1 MDVSGNNSQLILK
14 LLSATSLRAKV
25 LANNIANQNVPG
37 YKRQDV
43 QFEDMLAKE
52 MDRGGKH
59 ADRIEP
65 EVVTD
70 FESKSRADG
79 NNVDMEVEMTSL
91 RENRLLYE
99 LYAGILS
106 GQARMTQAAI
116 HGDR

>member
-1 MDVSGNNSQLILK
+1 MDVSATNSKLLLN

-43 QFEDMLAKE
+43 KFEDLLTKE
-52 MDRGGKH
+52 LGRGGDKVQE
-59 ADRIEP
+59 ILP

-70 FESKSRADG
+70 LESKARADG

-106 GQARMTQAAI
+106 GQARLTQAAI

>member
-1 MDVSGNNSQLILK
+1 MDVSGTDSQLLLK

-37 YKRQDV
+37 FKRQDV
-43 QFEDMLAKE
+43 QFEQMLAKE
-52 MDRGGKH
+52 MDRGNGDVSRV
-59 ADRIEP
+59 AP

-70 FESKSRADG
+70 FETKARADG
-79 NNVDMEVEMTSL
+79 NNVDMEAEMTSL

-106 GQARMTQAAI
+106 GRARLTQAAI

>member
-1 MDVSGNNSQLILK
+1 MDVSATDSKLLLK

-25 LANNIANQNVPG
+25 LANNVANQNVPG
-37 YKRQDV
+37 FKRQEV
-43 QFEDMLAKE
+43 KFEELLAKE
-52 MDRGGKH
+52 IDRGSQSFE
-59 ADRIEP
+59 RLEP

-70 FESKSRADG
+70 LESKARADG
-79 NNVDMEVEMTSL
+79 NNVDMEAEMTAL

-106 GQARMTQAAI
+106 GQGRMMQAAI